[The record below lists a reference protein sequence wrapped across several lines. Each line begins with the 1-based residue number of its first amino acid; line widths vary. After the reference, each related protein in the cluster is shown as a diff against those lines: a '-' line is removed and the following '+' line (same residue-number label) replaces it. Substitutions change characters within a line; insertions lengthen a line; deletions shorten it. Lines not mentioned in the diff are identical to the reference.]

1 MGKELN
7 EYNVHIEWRDPN
19 DLIPYEYNAKK
30 HDGKN
35 IANIAAS
42 IKKYGWQSYLVITK
56 AGVIILG
63 HGRRLAAIELGCKCP
78 CKVIEDDLTDAE
90 IRELRNV
97 DNLTHEDTYD
107 WEMLKQ
113 ELDDVDLHFDDFDFS
128 DFEARM
134 NSIDESDLDSL
145 FTPAEDKPPKDEEPE
160 EIQCPHCKMW
170 FVP

>member
-19 DLIPYEYNAKK
+19 ELIPYEFNAKK

-42 IKKYGWQSYLVITK
+42 IRKYGWQSYLVITK
-56 AGVIILG
+56 AGVIIMG

-78 CKVIEDDLTDAE
+78 CKVIEDDLTDE
-90 IRELRNV
+90 EVKELRNV

-107 WEMLKQ
+107 WEMLKE
-113 ELDDVDLHFDDFDFS
+113 ELDSLNLSDFDFS
-128 DFEARM
+128 DFESRM
-134 NSIDESDLDSL
+134 ASYDPNGLDDLFAPADE
-145 FTPAEDKPPKDEEPE
+145 KPPKDGEPE
-160 EIQCPHCKMW
+160 QIQCPHCKLW
-170 FVP
+170 FTP